1 MPDWLPGVII
11 AVVAIIPTLWA
22 TVQQRRRVDAETD
35 SAIAQSYK
43 LLVDDLTKQIEEA
56 RQGCRV
62 RDEEL
67 RNLKEENELLYEQK
81 MALIGHNQVL
91 TAHNASLRGEDL
103 VNSLNSG

>member
-11 AVVAIIPTLWA
+11 AAIAIIPSVWA
-22 TVQQRRRVDAETD
+22 TIQQRRKLNAETD

-43 LLVDDLTKQIEEA
+43 LLVADLTKQIGEA
-56 RQGCRV
+56 RQGCRI

-81 MALIGHNQVL
+81 MALLGHNQIL
-91 TAHNASLRGEDL
+91 TARNAALSGEKL
-103 VNSLNSG
+103 VNSG